1 MGINFTTYL
10 YINDTLFFDLFFT
23 QFYAWSILR
32 NLFSIFM
39 NEMETRM
46 NEVNEGKR
54 HSVVKNTSVLSL
66 VLGGTTFKKN

>member
-1 MGINFTTYL
+1 
-10 YINDTLFFDLFFT
+10 
-23 QFYAWSILR
+23 
-32 NLFSIFM
+32 
-39 NEMETRM
+39 M